1 MTAKRRVSIKAPA
14 RWGRKKKVLVNES
27 DIVDVD
33 VPCQELA
40 VASKPPAKKWGRK
53 KKEDTVTLIPINDI
67 LNTEDTSEVQEQ
79 VMINIPTNQI
89 QKKKHISTSIQ
100 ELLETSDDNLSSG
113 NLWFKIIIT
122 YMLYH

>member
-1 MTAKRRVSIKAPA
+1 MSRTGSSLKT
-14 RWGRKKKVLVNES
+14 
-27 DIVDVD
+27 
-33 VPCQELA
+33 
-40 VASKPPAKKWGRK
+40 PAKKRGQK

-79 VMINIPTNQI
+79 VMINIPANQI

-113 NLWFKIIIT
+113 NL
-122 YMLYH
+122 